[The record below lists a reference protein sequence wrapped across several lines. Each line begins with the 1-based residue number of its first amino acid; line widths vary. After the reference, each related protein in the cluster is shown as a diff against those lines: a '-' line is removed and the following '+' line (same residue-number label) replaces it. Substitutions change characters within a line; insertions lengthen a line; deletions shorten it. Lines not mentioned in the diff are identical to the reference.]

1 MEIFLTAG
9 CSVLD
14 ACNATMPCCTQT
26 LPTSLTYDVCVHH
39 SYRDYNWFWV
49 PILGPLTGA
58 TVSWIVYNL
67 FINVSDHFV

>member
-1 MEIFLTAG
+1 MTFVW
-9 CSVLD
+9 S
-14 ACNATMPCCTQT
+14 